1 MCLLTPHR
9 IFSGISV
16 YFPSLFG
23 PLPLSPWIS
32 LHVLVF
38 FCDFYFSLPTTLKHY
53 LFSFINLFLECI
65 SSASSVCIQAW
76 DIFLDFLAEI
86 TACCANSTVAKK
98 GERWYRKKKKK
109 IQNLPYL
116 DCLNVSNGEMSSTF
130 KWEQVLWSK
139 CKLNKLKYRKTTD
152 F

>member
-1 MCLLTPHR
+1 MCLLTHHR

-16 YFPSLFG
+16 SFPSLFG

-38 FCDFYFSLPTTLKHY
+38 FCDFYFSPPTTLKHY

-98 GERWYRKKKKK
+98 GERWYRKKNWKFKTFHTWTAVFSMFVTVK
-109 IQNLPYL
+109 WAVH
-116 DCLNVSNGEMSSTF
+116 LNE
-130 KWEQVLWSK
+130 SK
-139 CKLNKLKYRKTTD
+139 CCVASVS
-152 F
+152 